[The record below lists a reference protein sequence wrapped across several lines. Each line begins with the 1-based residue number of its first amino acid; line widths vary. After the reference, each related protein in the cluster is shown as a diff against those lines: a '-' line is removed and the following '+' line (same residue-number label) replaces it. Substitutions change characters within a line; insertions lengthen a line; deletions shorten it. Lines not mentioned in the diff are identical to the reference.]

1 VEEICVNAT
10 AYDACMDVTGSDH
23 KPVCPQRYRL
33 AQEEVRARMTCWH
46 AAQTQAAMLTGRDCM
61 RCSHEIYY
69 GGLGTTFQNP
79 APWFLCKT
87 QAAGLRRSGRRWRW
101 MFP

>member
-1 VEEICVNAT
+1 MEEICVHAT

-33 AQEEVRARMTCWH
+33 VYKCARMTCWH
-46 AAQTQAAMLTGRDCM
+46 AAQAQVAMLTGRDCM
-61 RCSHEIYY
+61 RSSHEIYHR
-69 GGLGTTFQNP
+69 GLGTTSLTSS
-79 APWFLCKT
+79 PWFPCKT
-87 QAAGLRRSGRRWRW
+87 RAAGLRRSGRRWRW